1 MNIFKDT
8 RDVPQFY
15 MIFLDIVFPFYL
27 QNLLI
32 PQNAGCI
39 TRLFSELEYFECI
52 QTVIECL

>member
-32 PQNAGCI
+32 PPKRRVHYQAVFGVRI
-39 TRLFSELEYFECI
+39 F
-52 QTVIECL
+52 